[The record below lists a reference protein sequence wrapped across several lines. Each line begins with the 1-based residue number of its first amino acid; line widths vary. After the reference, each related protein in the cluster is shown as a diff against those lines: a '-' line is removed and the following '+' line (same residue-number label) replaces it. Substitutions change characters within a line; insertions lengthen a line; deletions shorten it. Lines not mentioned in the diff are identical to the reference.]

1 MYTIPWYILSKLVSV
16 VRYRNINE
24 YSLEQMRISFSRERK
39 TCSKVTEFIYGRW
52 KVTMML

>member
-52 KVTMML
+52 KVTMVL